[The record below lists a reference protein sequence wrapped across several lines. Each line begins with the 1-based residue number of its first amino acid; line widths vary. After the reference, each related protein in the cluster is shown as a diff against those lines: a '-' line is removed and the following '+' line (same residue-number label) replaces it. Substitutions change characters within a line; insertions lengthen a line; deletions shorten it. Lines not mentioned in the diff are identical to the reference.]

1 MPSAKVSRP
10 WLASGS
16 VVTVIN
22 AIGLSGSV
30 PASGTGMGLVG
41 SSAALMLVGVAV
53 GLSLMPLMLMVSVVE
68 AVPPLLSVML

>member
-1 MPSAKVSRP
+1 M
-10 WLASGS
+10 
-16 VVTVIN
+16 VTVTN

-30 PASGTGMGLVG
+30 PASGTGMGLAG
-41 SSAALMLVGVAV
+41 SSAATIVGAAVAV